1 MKPIVRIPLREERT
15 DRHDRDLRNLQ
26 SYLEQEL
33 RRGGTRCFSEET
45 RLVNALTKI
54 DGTTPTLQPSPP
66 ALASDAVQL
75 PADPPD
81 DIR

>member
-1 MKPIVRIPLREERT
+1 MKSGQT
-15 DRHDRDLRNLQ
+15 DTIEICETFR

-33 RRGGTRCFSEET
+33 GRGGTHCFSEET
-45 RLVNALTKI
+45 RLINALTKV
-54 DGTTPTLQPSPP
+54 DGTTRTPQPSPP

-75 PADPPD
+75 PAAPPD